1 MMRKPIVEDE
11 PTEEN
16 EILEDDKAVTFSE
29 NFSKEL
35 TL

>member
-1 MMRKPIVEDE
+1 MMMNPQKVEE
-11 PTEEN
+11 PNEEN
-16 EILEDDKAVTFSE
+16 ETKEDDKAVTFSE

>member
-1 MMRKPIVEDE
+1 MMMNPQKVEE
-11 PTEEN
+11 PNEEN

>member
-1 MMRKPIVEDE
+1 MMRKSIVEDE

-16 EILEDDKAVTFSE
+16 EILEDNKAVTFSE